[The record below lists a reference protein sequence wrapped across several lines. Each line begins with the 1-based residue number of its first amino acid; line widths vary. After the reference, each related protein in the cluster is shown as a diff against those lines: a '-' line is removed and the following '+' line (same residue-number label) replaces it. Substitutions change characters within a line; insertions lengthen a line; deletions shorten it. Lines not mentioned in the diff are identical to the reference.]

1 MPRINYVPSR
11 RTVHAVWYVAAAIVV
26 ALVAWLIWMVAD
38 TSQRLDD
45 AERTR
50 ADREAQVSALVE
62 QQADLSEA
70 SERNSEIAEALAQQV
85 RQLGER
91 PVVQPTAP
99 PVIPGPIGEPGQR
112 GPMGPTGPAP
122 SAAEI
127 QSAVAVYCASG
138 RCDGRDP
145 TATQVANAV
154 AVYCDGRGE
163 CRGPAGSDGQDGTD
177 GEDGAPGAPGAD
189 GVDGQ
194 DGADGRDAPPPTQA
208 QVDQAVATYCE
219 SRGGCRGPKGDP
231 GAPGSDGEDGA
242 SAVPLTFSFTVQHNP
257 VQSTT
262 YTCVV
267 TAPGQTVTCTSDD

>member
-1 MPRINYVPSR
+1 MPRITYVPSV
-11 RTVHAVWYVAAAIVV
+11 RTVRWAWFIFVAGVV
-26 ALVAWLIWMVAD
+26 AFIGWLVWTVAD

-45 AERTR
+45 AENTR

-70 SERNSEIAEALAQQV
+70 AERNSEIAEALAQQV

-91 PVVQPTAP
+91 PVVQPTAT

-127 QSAVAVYCASG
+127 QSAVADYCASG

-154 AVYCDGRGE
+154 AVYCDSRGE
-163 CRGPAGSDGQDGTD
+163 CRGPAGSDGQDGAD
-177 GEDGAPGAPGAD
+177 GEDGAPGAPGA
-189 GVDGQ
+189 DGQ

-219 SRGGCRGPKGDP
+219 SRGGCRGPKGDT
-231 GAPGSDGEDGA
+231 GAPGDDGA

-267 TAPGQTVTCTSDD
+267 TAPGQTVTCSSDD

>member
-1 MPRINYVPSR
+1 MPRITYVPSV
-11 RTVHAVWYVAAAIVV
+11 RTVRLVWYVVAAGVV
-26 ALVAWLIWMVAD
+26 ALVAWLVWAVAV

-45 AERTR
+45 AENAR
-50 ADREAQVSALVE
+50 ADREEQVSALVE
-62 QQADLSEA
+62 QQAHLSEA
-70 SERNSEIAEALAQQV
+70 AERNSEIAEALAQQV

-91 PVVQPTAP
+91 PVVQPTATP
-99 PVIPGPIGEPGQR
+99 QVIPGPIGEPGRR
-112 GPMGPTGPAP
+112 GPMGPVGPAP

-154 AVYCDGRGE
+154 AAYCDGRGE
-163 CRGPAGSDGQDGTD
+163 CRGPAGSDGTD
-177 GEDGAPGAPGAD
+177 GEDGALGAPGA
-189 GVDGQ
+189 DGQ
-194 DGADGRDAPPPTQA
+194 DGADGRDAPPPTQT
-208 QVDQAVATYCE
+208 QVDQAVATYCDA
-219 SRGGCRGPKGDP
+219 RGGCRGPKGDRGEP
-231 GAPGSDGEDGA
+231 GADGADGA